1 VECNINIYDY
11 VSAEQVLARCLHKFS
26 DGCAAVVLFL
36 GGECL
41 FLFAHEM
48 NKSLLL
54 ETWIN
59 WMIRFGKVNCSVL
72 SGPTAVR
79 DAVGLR

>member
-1 VECNINIYDY
+1 MIMYQLNKCLPDAYINFQMD
-11 VSAEQVLARCLHKFS
+11 VLF
-26 DGCAAVVLFL
+26 VVLFL

-79 DAVGLR
+79 DVVGLR